1 MTRRRRY
8 VVNSNN
14 NDPLIDSTKDDD
26 FDENVSYF
34 LSHLKMK
41 GRSVYTILYYKRELR
56 KFMVTLEEGGV
67 ATRLR
72 RLTSDIIMDEYVMY
86 VSEEK
91 GARHAS
97 IAATLR
103 ALKAFLNWAIS
114 RGIISQNPMN
124 DVPIG
129 KVKPKTIETFTR
141 DQIRNLLAQPDRE
154 LFIGLRDYTIMVTLL
169 ETGIRVREL
178 ADIKMNDVRFS
189 DNQILIRGKNGDDR
203 LVPFQTQTRR
213 VLRDYIKARG
223 QADVDYLF
231 ITHDDKQMNR
241 DSVRR
246 RTIKYG
252 RMAGIDNIR
261 CSPHTFRHTFAKM
274 SVKNGA
280 DLFALQQI
288 LGHKSLDMVRVYV
301 NLFSDEVS
309 DAHAKF
315 SPIEGLIRR

>member
-1 MTRRRRY
+1 
-8 VVNSNN
+8 NN

-26 FDENVSYF
+26 FDENVSSF

-72 RLTSDIIMDEYVMY
+72 RLTSDIIMNEYVMY

-231 ITHDDKQMNR
+231 ITHDDRQMNR
-241 DSVRR
+241 DSVGRR
-246 RTIKYG
+246 PIKYG
-252 RMAGIDNIR
+252 RMAGIDTVT
-261 CSPHTFRHTFAKM
+261 CSPRTFRHTFAKM